1 MIYYDHMVRWWSGQ
15 HTWFSSKHS
24 GVRTPYGLPF
34 FYANKKRKQSFLFKN
49 VCLYKKNGWGNWI
62 RTSEM
67 ADSESAALPLGY
79 TPKKMAGVTGFEPV
93 KWQIQSLLPYRLAI
107 PQQQFILY
115 IYFRR
120 CKEKNDKNSYKICT
134 KPYRVHAY
142 R

>member
-1 MIYYDHMVRWWSGQ
+1 MEER
-15 HTWFSSKHS
+15 
-24 GVRTPYGLPF
+24 
-34 FYANKKRKQSFLFKN
+34 KKCFI
-49 VCLYKKNGWGNWI
+49 CI
-62 RTSEM
+62 
-67 ADSESAALPLGY
+67 
-79 TPKKMAGVTGFEPV
+79 KKMAGVTGFEPV

>member
-1 MIYYDHMVRWWSGQ
+1 MTTWSVGEVVNTLGSHPSIQ
-15 HTWFSSKHS
+15 GFEPPTDYH
-24 GVRTPYGLPF
+24 F
-34 FYANKKRKQSFLFKN
+34 FMRIKKESQAFFLKCFI
-49 VCLYKKNGWGNWI
+49 CIKKK
-62 RTSEM
+62 S
-67 ADSESAALPLGY
+67 
-79 TPKKMAGVTGFEPV
+79 GVTGFEPV

>member
-1 MIYYDHMVRWWSGQ
+1 MTTWSVGEVVNTLGSHPSIQ
-15 HTWFSSKHS
+15 GFEPPTDYH
-24 GVRTPYGLPF
+24 F
-34 FYANKKRKQSFLFKN
+34 FMQIKKRKPGFLFKMFY
-49 VCLYKKNGWGNWI
+49 LYKKNGWGNWI

>member
-1 MIYYDHMVRWWSGQ
+1 MTTWSVGEVVNTLGSHPSIQ
-15 HTWFSSKHS
+15 

-79 TPKKMAGVTGFEPV
+79 TPT
-93 KWQIQSLLPYRLAI
+93 AI
-107 PQQQFILY
+107 Y
-115 IYFRR
+115 IIHIF
-120 CKEKNDKNSYKICT
+120 
-134 KPYRVHAY
+134 
-142 R
+142 

>member
-1 MIYYDHMVRWWSGQ
+1 MQNSEKTEREADVLTRG
-15 HTWFSSKHS
+15 
-24 GVRTPYGLPF
+24 
-34 FYANKKRKQSFLFKN
+34 NK
-49 VCLYKKNGWGNWI
+49 
-62 RTSEM
+62 T
-67 ADSESAALPLGY
+67 
-79 TPKKMAGVTGFEPV
+79 KKMAGVTGFEPV

-120 CKEKNDKNSYKICT
+120 CKEKNDKNSYKIRT

>member
-1 MIYYDHMVRWWSGQ
+1 
-15 HTWFSSKHS
+15 
-24 GVRTPYGLPF
+24 
-34 FYANKKRKQSFLFKN
+34 
-49 VCLYKKNGWGNWI
+49 
-62 RTSEM
+62 
-67 ADSESAALPLGY
+67 
-79 TPKKMAGVTGFEPV
+79 MAGVTGFEPV